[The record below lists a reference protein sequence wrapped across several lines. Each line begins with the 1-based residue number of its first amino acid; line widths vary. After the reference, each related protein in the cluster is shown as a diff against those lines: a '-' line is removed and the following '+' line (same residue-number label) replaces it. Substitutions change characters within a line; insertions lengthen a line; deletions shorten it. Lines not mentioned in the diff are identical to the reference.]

1 MRKRPEN
8 DIQRM
13 IVKYIQAVLPHGIV
27 MAIPNGSRRTANG
40 RPMNAAPGLLP
51 GAPDLVVVLPKAKVL
66 WLEVKAP
73 KGRVSSHQIF
83 VHGKL
88 NSLGHVCAVVRSI
101 DDVQRAFD
109 HLGIETREIRNYAN
123 RKPELDEGNGTETD
137 YLEEERHV
145 IFRDM

>member
-8 DIQRM
+8 DIQRS

-27 MAIPNGSRRTANG
+27 MAIPNASRRTANG
-40 RPMNAAPGLLP
+40 KPMNAAPGLLP

-73 KGRVSSHQIF
+73 KGKVSSHQIH

-88 NSLGHVCAVVRSI
+88 NALGHVCAVVRSI
-101 DDVQRAFD
+101 EDVQRAFD
-109 HLGIETREIRNYAN
+109 HLGIETREIRNYG
-123 RKPELDEGNGTETD
+123 KSKLEMEPKDGEEIGSTD
-137 YLEEERHV
+137 EEES
-145 IFRDM
+145 FSL